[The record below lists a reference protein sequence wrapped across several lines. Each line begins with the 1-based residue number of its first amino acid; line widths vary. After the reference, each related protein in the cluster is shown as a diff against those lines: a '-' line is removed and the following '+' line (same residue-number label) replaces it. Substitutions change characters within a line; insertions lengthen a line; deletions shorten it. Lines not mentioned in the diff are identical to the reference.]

1 MDIQL
6 NRNIEKVETSEIR
19 QFNDYARSVGANVI
33 LTLGE
38 PDFHTPQAITTKAI
52 KALEA
57 HQTKYGP
64 TLGFLD
70 LRKKIVEFEKR
81 VNDFSCTPEE
91 IIITHGSTEGLTSAL
106 FTMLNPGDE
115 VIIPIPA
122 YPMYR
127 QMIEFMGGKVVPIDT
142 TLSKFQITENA
153 LLQAILLKRKP
164 LF

>member
-19 QFNDYARSVGANVI
+19 QFNDYAKSVGANVI

-52 KALEA
+52 EALEA

-70 LRKKIVEFEKR
+70 LRKK
-81 VNDFSCTPEE
+81 
-91 IIITHGSTEGLTSAL
+91 
-106 FTMLNPGDE
+106 
-115 VIIPIPA
+115 
-122 YPMYR
+122 
-127 QMIEFMGGKVVPIDT
+127 
-142 TLSKFQITENA
+142 
-153 LLQAILLKRKP
+153 
-164 LF
+164 